1 MKNCFLILLLIIS
14 LHGFSQK
21 INGRVTYI
29 VSVEPL
35 SEKKID
41 SITKNSKVKNLK
53 MNSWMKSVLKNTPD
67 VYAFLEFNNQESI
80 YYVEDKMQNDGK
92 SILNM
97 NRTYA
102 GGDNKYYKNSNTKE
116 FYHESD
122 VFGELSLID
131 LTKKKWK
138 ITQESKVI
146 GGYLCYKAI
155 DLSYKNNSTFAWFT
169 PQIPVSFGPKA
180 WADLPGLILEIQLKR
195 RKIIATKI
203 VLNPKNKIIINKP
216 TKGKRV
222 TVEEAK
228 KRYSSFWK
236 SIQKQ

>member
-1 MKNCFLILLLIIS
+1 MQILYTVVFCFFTTLIS
-14 LHGFSQK
+14 SQK
-21 INGRVTYI
+21 ISGRVTYV
-29 VSVEPL
+29 VSTEPF
-35 SEKKID
+35 SDKKID
-41 SITKNSKVKNLK
+41 SLTKSSKFKNLK
-53 MNSWMKSVLKNTPD
+53 MNSWMKRVLKNTPD
-67 VYAFLEFNNQESI
+67 VNAFLEFNNQESI

-92 SILNM
+92 SIVNT
-97 NRTYA
+97 NRLYA
-102 GGDNKYYKNSNTKE
+102 GGDNTYYKNNNTKE

-122 VFGELSLID
+122 VFGEPSLID
-131 LTKKKWK
+131 LPKKKWK

-146 GGYLCYKAI
+146 GGYVCYKAI

-195 RKIIATKI
+195 IKFIATKI
-203 VLNPKNKIIINKP
+203 VLNPKNKITINKP

-222 TVEEAK
+222 TEEEAK

>member
-41 SITKNSKVKNLK
+41 SITKSSKLKNLK

-67 VYAFLEFNNQESI
+67 VNAFLEFNIQESI
-80 YYVEDKMQNDGK
+80 YYVEDKMQNDGE
-92 SILNM
+92 SRYNM

-146 GGYLCYKAI
+146 GGYVCYKAI

-169 PQIPVSFGPKA
+169 PQIPVNFGPKA

-222 TVEEAK
+222 SVEEAK

>member
-1 MKNCFLILLLIIS
+1 MKNYFFILLLVIS
-14 LHGFSQK
+14 LNGFTQEVSGK
-21 INGRVTYI
+21 VTYI
-29 VSVEPL
+29 VSVEPF
-35 SEKKID
+35 SDKKID
-41 SITKNSKVKNLK
+41 SITKSSKVKNLK

-67 VYAFLEFNNQESI
+67 VNAFLEFNKQESI

-122 VFGELSLID
+122 VFDELSLID
-131 LTKKKWK
+131 LPKKKWN

-155 DLSYKNNSTFAWFT
+155 DLDYKNNSTFAWFT
-169 PQIPVSFGPKA
+169 PQIPVSFGPKV
-180 WADLPGLILEIQLKR
+180 WADLPGLVLEVQLKK
-195 RKIIATKI
+195 RKFIATKI
-203 VLNPKNKIIINKP
+203 VLNPKDKIIINKP

-222 TVEEAK
+222 TAEEAK

>member
-41 SITKNSKVKNLK
+41 SITKSSKLKNLK

-67 VYAFLEFNNQESI
+67 VNAFLEFNIQESI
-80 YYVEDKMQNDGK
+80 YYVEDKMQNDGE
-92 SILNM
+92 SRYNM

-116 FYHESD
+116 FYNESD
-122 VFGELSLID
+122 VFGELSLIN
-131 LTKKKWK
+131 LPKKKWK

-146 GGYLCYKAI
+146 GGYVCYKAI

-169 PQIPVSFGPKA
+169 PQIPVSFGPKNFA
-180 WADLPGLILEIQLKR
+180 GLPGLILEIQLKR